1 MPKNPNDRDSS
12 RNGKPHGLERIDVD
26 PPFPPATANAVEQLR
41 RLLSHLIAKA
51 ITSDRNKPPAAGD
64 AEKD

>member
-1 MPKNPNDRDSS
+1 MPKHPDDRDSS

-26 PPFPPATANAVEQLR
+26 PPFSPATANAMQQLR

-51 ITSDRNKPPAAGD
+51 ITEDRNKPPAAGD
-64 AEKD
+64 AEKG